1 MKKNTMIVTG
11 ILSTLTFGIAAGAFA
26 DNSLTEIKAF
36 LNPAVHVN
44 VSGNEIALKDEQG
57 NQLTPL
63 TYNDSIYLPLR
74 GVAQSLGYQV
84 YWDGTNHTAL
94 FQVKSDYLTFREDE
108 KLIQDK
114 YGYTLQIPSS
124 LGGKVRPTIWPQEAL
139 EQGIQSGKL
148 SQKVQSTT
156 DILYLPKNPSSPAS
170 LMATVE
176 VFKQADWADAPHD
189 AQDRVLGSK
198 GNYVYIIHNEQK
210 NPFDPQSDDY
220 PIYQQVV
227 NQLSDNEYY
236 LILNHAATGDPSI
249 ASQLIGKWTEQQKGT
264 LMELT
269 ADGVLYRAGV
279 AVGNYLILDSEHM
292 KLVADKQVS
301 TVPFKVDGDILVIA
315 GQTFKRNN

>member
-1 MKKNTMIVTG
+1 MKKKTMIVTG
-11 ILSTLTFGIAAGAFA
+11 ILSTLTLGIATGAFA
-26 DNSLTEIKAF
+26 NNSLTEIKAF

-57 NQLTPL
+57 NQVTPL

-84 YWDGTNHTAL
+84 YWDGTNNTAL
-94 FQVKSDYLTFREDE
+94 LQGKSDYLTFRENE

-124 LGGKVRPTIWPQEAL
+124 LGGKVRPTVWPQEAL
-139 EQGIQSGKL
+139 AQSGKL
-148 SQKVQSTT
+148 SQKVLSAT
-156 DILYLPKNPSSPAS
+156 DILYLPKNPASPAS

-176 VFKQADWADAPHD
+176 VFHQAAWAAAPHD
-189 AQDRVLGSK
+189 AQDTVLGTK
-198 GNYVYIIHNEQK
+198 GDYIYILHNEQII
-210 NPFDPQSDDY
+210 PFDPQSDDY

-227 NQLSDNEYY
+227 KQLSDNEYY
-236 LILNHAATGDPSI
+236 LTLKHAITGDPSI
-249 ASQLIGKWTEQQKGT
+249 VSQLIGKWTEQQKGT

-279 AVGNYLILDSEHM
+279 AVGNYLILDSEHI
-292 KLVADKQVS
+292 KFVADKQVS
-301 TVPFKVDGDILVIA
+301 TVPFNVNGDNLVIA